1 MVGVDLPIRAS
12 GFLLQKELSA
22 FSTVLEEPQRPFL
35 AILGGAKVM
44 DKIPLIESLLDKVSQ
59 GVQERVPSLRAS

>member
-35 AILGGAKVM
+35 AILGGAKVR